1 MAPISPDEYAQME
14 RLMAALLPHCDPA
27 EEAALLALHNKL
39 ETIFEAQSELCT
51 SRSRLKALQ
60 SQTAR

>member
-27 EEAALLALHNKL
+27 EETALLALHNKL
-39 ETIFEAQSELCT
+39 ETIYDAQSDLNA
-51 SRSRLKALQ
+51 SRSRLMTLQ
-60 SQTAR
+60 SQMAR

>member
-14 RLMAALLPHCDPA
+14 RLMAALLLHCDPA

-39 ETIFEAQSELCT
+39 ETIFEAQSELDT
-51 SRSRLKALQ
+51 SRSRLMALQ